1 MFNKILF
8 TQFGIPDLD
17 TLEYKSNIPLAAG
30 YLSAYAK
37 KKFSDKEFIITPR
50 VYTDVLNDNSF
61 LKYAE
66 DIKPDL
72 FLFSLYVW
80 NIERTLRLCSVL
92 IKKFPDAKFLFGGP
106 EVNPDN
112 RFLLND
118 PAFTAGI
125 VGEGE
130 LPLMD
135 YLKGLPLK
143 NISGILT
150 KDFFNP
156 AGRIKTGFAPDD
168 NPYITGLIEHRPDT
182 SMYFETVRGCPFK
195 CGFCY
200 YNKVYD
206 KPVPLNRD
214 HLEIFLNYARKN
226 GLKEVFLLDP
236 SFNAQSRFDDLLD
249 RLTALNTGGF
259 FEFNTELRADLLTD
273 DQIRKLQ
280 KLNLCEAEIGL
291 QTTNPR
297 ALEIMNRTGSV
308 DKTIANS
315 KKMFSL
321 GMKPKID
328 LIAGLPGD
336 TLESFKRSV
345 DRVFEEGLY
354 ESIQVFRLSILS
366 GTDFSIN
373 REKYGI
379 EADDMP
385 PYHIRSVPGF
395 TEAEMLEAIDYA
407 RDKFDTELFYI
418 PSFLL
423 SCDFRYLR
431 KDRFVQFDSD
441 IKPVHKIIF
450 SDHADDSYKS
460 IKNLCESLVL
470 HFKIEDP
477 EKEYA
482 GVCRI
487 LDYFSKEQPDSV
499 YQIILEFTHDYSKKH
514 FDIISKHISYKYSY
528 NDRDASAYFGD
539 CTVSTRVAVVLD
551 IKYIGKKVYKEL
563 CSDTDVF
570 IAVSD
575 LNGNNAVKIADA
587 HKIYVKGPE
596 QEKIFRL
603 LKKDDLLSEFVIFDS
618 FRYEYKKFD
627 ITGSGRLYFPHS
639 VEI

>member
-1 MFNKILF
+1 MFKKILF

-30 YLSAYAK
+30 YLFAYAK
-37 KKFSDKEFIITPR
+37 KKFHDKEFIITPR
-50 VYTDVLNDNSF
+50 VYTDVLNDDAYFEYVSRIN
-61 LKYAE
+61 
-66 DIKPDL
+66 PDL

-80 NIERTLRLCSVL
+80 NIERTLRLCGIL
-92 IKKFPDAKFLFGGP
+92 IRKYPNAKFLFGGP

-130 LPLMD
+130 LPLID
-135 YLKGLPLK
+135 FLKGIPLK
-143 NISGILT
+143 NISGALT
-150 KDFFNP
+150 KEFFNP
-156 AGRIKTGFAPDD
+156 AGRIKKEFQPDD
-168 NPYITGLIEHRPDT
+168 NPYIAGLIEHTPDT

-206 KPVPLNRD
+206 KPVPMNRD
-214 HLEIFLNYARKN
+214 HLKIYLDYARKN
-226 GLKEVFLLDP
+226 GLREVFLLDP

-249 RLTALNTGGF
+249 RLSSLNSDVF

-273 DQIRKLQ
+273 TQIKKLQ
-280 KLNLCEAEIGL
+280 KLNLLEAEIGL

-297 ALEIMNRTGSV
+297 ALDIMNRTGSV
-308 DKTIANS
+308 EKTIANS

-336 TLESFKRSV
+336 TLENFKRSV

-354 ESIQVFRLSILS
+354 EDIQIFRLSILS
-366 GTDFSIN
+366 GTDFSVK
-373 REKYGI
+373 RKKYGI
-379 EADDMP
+379 EADYMP
-385 PYHIRSVPGF
+385 PYHIRSVNNF
-395 TEAEMLEAIDYA
+395 TEDEMLEAIDYA

-423 SCDFRYLR
+423 SCDFKYLR

-441 IKPVHKIIF
+441 IEPVHKIIF
-450 SDHADDSYKS
+450 RNYADESYKR
-460 IKNLCESLVL
+460 INYLCESLVL
-470 HFKIEDP
+470 HFKIDDY
-477 EKEYA
+477 EKDYLKI
-482 GVCRI
+482 CCI
-487 LDYFSKEQPDSV
+487 LDHFFNGQPDSV
-499 YQIILEFTHDYSKKH
+499 YQIIFEFTNDFSKKH
-514 FDIISKHISYKYSY
+514 FDMISKHISYKCNYL
-528 NDRDASAYFGD
+528 DRDASAYFGD

-551 IKYIGKKVYKEL
+551 RKYIGSRLYKNIRNE
-563 CSDTDVF
+563 TDVF
-570 IAVSD
+570 IAISD
-575 LNGNNAVKIADA
+575 LRENDAENIAGE
-587 HKIYVKGPE
+587 HKIYVKGQK
-596 QEKIFRL
+596 QESIFRL
-603 LKKDDLLSEFVIFDS
+603 LNKNDLLTEFVIFDS
-618 FRYEYKKFD
+618 FRYEYKKYE
-627 ITGSGRLYFPHS
+627 ITGSGRLYFPYS

>member
-1 MFNKILF
+1 MFKKILF

-30 YLSAYAK
+30 YLFAYAK
-37 KKFSDKEFIITPR
+37 KNIHESQFIITPR

-66 DIKPDL
+66 EIKPDL

-80 NIERTLRLCSVL
+80 NIERTLRLCRVL
-92 IKKFPDAKFLFGGP
+92 LKKYPDSKFLFGGP

-112 RFLLND
+112 KLLLND

-130 LPLMD
+130 LPLLD
-135 YLKGLPLK
+135 YLKGIPLK

-150 KDFFNP
+150 KEFFNP
-156 AGRIKTGFAPDD
+156 AGSIKTGFVPDD
-168 NPYITGLIEHRPDT
+168 NPYIAGLIEHRPDT

-214 HLEIFLNYARKN
+214 HLEIYLDYARKN

-249 RLTALNTGGF
+249 RLTALNSGGF

-273 DQIRKLQ
+273 DQIRKLK
-280 KLNLCEAEIGL
+280 KLNLFEAEIGL
-291 QTTNPR
+291 QTTNPN

-308 DKTIANS
+308 EKTIANS

-345 DRVFEEGLY
+345 DRVFEESLY
-354 ESIQVFRLSILS
+354 ENIQVFRLSILS
-366 GTDFSIN
+366 GTDFSVN
-373 REKYGI
+373 RKKYGI
-379 EADDMP
+379 EADDLP

-407 RDKFDTELFYI
+407 REKFDTELFYI

-423 SCDFRYLR
+423 SCDFKYLR
-431 KDRFVQFDSD
+431 KDRFVQFNSD

-450 SDHADDSYKS
+450 RNYADESYKR
-460 IKNLCESLVL
+460 INYLCESLVL
-470 HFKIEDP
+470 HFIIDDP
-477 EKEYA
+477 EKDSVEIC
-482 GVCRI
+482 GI
-487 LDYFSKEQPDSV
+487 LDHFFIEQPDSV
-499 YQIILEFTHDYSKKH
+499 YQIIFEFTNDFSKKH
-514 FDIISKHISYKYSY
+514 FDIISKHIRYKNSY

-551 IKYIGKKVYKEL
+551 KKYIGKKVYKEL
-563 CSDTDVF
+563 CSESDVF

-575 LNGNNAVKIADA
+575 LKGKNAKKIAEA
-587 HKIYVKGPE
+587 HKIYVKGAG

-603 LKKDDLLSEFVIFDS
+603 LKKNDLITEFVIFDS

>member
-1 MFNKILF
+1 MFKKILF

-30 YLSAYAK
+30 YLFAYAK
-37 KKFSDKEFIITPR
+37 KKFHDTEFVITPR
-50 VYTDVLNDNSF
+50 VYTDVLNDDAFFEYVRN
-61 LKYAE
+61 
-66 DIKPDL
+66 INPDL

-80 NIERTLRLCSVL
+80 NIERTLRLCGIL
-92 IKKFPDAKFLFGGP
+92 IGKYPDAKFLFGGP

-130 LPLMD
+130 LPLID
-135 YLKGLPLK
+135 FLKGIPLK
-143 NISGILT
+143 NISGALT
-150 KDFFNP
+150 KEFFNP
-156 AGRIKTGFAPDD
+156 AGRIKTEFAPDD
-168 NPYITGLIEHRPDT
+168 NPYIAGLIEHTPDT
-182 SMYFETVRGCPFK
+182 SMYFETVRGCPFI

-206 KPVPLNRD
+206 KPVPMNRD
-214 HLEIFLNYARKN
+214 HLKIYLDYARKN
-226 GLKEVFLLDP
+226 GLREVFLLDP

-249 RLTALNTGGF
+249 RLTTLNSDGF

-273 DQIRKLQ
+273 AQIKKLQ
-280 KLNLCEAEIGL
+280 KLNLLEAEIGL
-291 QTTNPR
+291 QTTNPH
-297 ALEIMNRTGSV
+297 AIEIMNRSGSIE
-308 DKTIANS
+308 KTIANS

-336 TLESFKRSV
+336 TLENFKRSV

-354 ESIQVFRLSILS
+354 EAIQVFRLSILS
-366 GTDFSIN
+366 GTDFSVN
-373 REKYGI
+373 RKKSGI

-385 PYHIRSVPGF
+385 PYHVRSVNNF
-395 TEAEMLEAIDYA
+395 TEDEMLEAIDYA
-407 RDKFDTELFYI
+407 REKFDTELYYI

-431 KDRFVQFDSD
+431 KENFVQFDSD

-450 SDHADDSYKS
+450 SDHADDSYKC

-470 HFKIEDP
+470 HFIIEDP

-482 GVCRI
+482 DVCGI
-487 LDYFSKEQPDSV
+487 LDYFFKEQPDSV
-499 YQIILEFTHDYSKKH
+499 YQIILEFTNDFSKKH
-514 FDIISKHISYKYSY
+514 FDIISRHISYKCTYL
-528 NDRDASAYFGD
+528 DRDASAYFGD
-539 CTVSTRVAVVLD
+539 CTVSTRPAVILD
-551 IKYIGKKVYKEL
+551 RKYIGKKIYKEL
-563 CSDTDVF
+563 CSETDVF
-570 IAVSD
+570 IAISD
-575 LNGNNAVKIADA
+575 LSGSDAENIAGE
-587 HKIYVKGPE
+587 HKIYVKGQK
-596 QEKIFRL
+596 QESIFRL
-603 LKKDDLLSEFVIFDS
+603 LNKNDLLTEFVIFDS
-618 FRYEYKKFD
+618 FRYEYKKYE

-639 VEI
+639 VKV